1 MNSLFIQCY
10 YRVLVKKHALIAWVI
25 YGTLFL
31 YIGQII
37 TIPQIHF
44 VQVTCKFFRSVI
56 SSARG
61 LMNIMSLISALGW
74 YNFIDTYSRQPNNKA
89 RLISP
94 STTKTNSCLHFYYH
108 MYGPDVGTLQVL
120 IYLIVFIYIFN
131 NIHYIVSYI
140 SDWFRRV
147 QLYFVYTCMTKLLQ
161 SDWLIN

>member
-1 MNSLFIQCY
+1 
-10 YRVLVKKHALIAWVI
+10 
-25 YGTLFL
+25 
-31 YIGQII
+31 
-37 TIPQIHF
+37 
-44 VQVTCKFFRSVI
+44 
-56 SSARG
+56 
-61 LMNIMSLISALGW
+61 
-74 YNFIDTYSRQPNNKA
+74 
-89 RLISP
+89 
-94 STTKTNSCLHFYYH
+94 